1 MIDIFNCCFSR
12 AEQPLLITISVCHPS
27 VFRTLARCIFDF
39 KWHYIAKISKKP
51 LLQESASSGDEMPAK
66 KKTKKNSI
74 ASSSEDESEK
84 KEEKSSKATKRRCLR
99 WIKMNIWMVLYQAVF
114 RIRIKTI
121 RILGSASADSD
132 PDPILWRSLPSF
144 FPLFGS
150 LVNISV
156 LFLEISL

>member
-27 VFRTLARCIFDF
+27 VFRMLSRRIFFYF

-74 ASSSEDESEK
+74 ASSSEDESGK
-84 KEEKSSKATKRRCLR
+84 MEEKSSKATKRRCLR

-114 RIRIKTI
+114 RIRIKTMRI

-144 FPLFGS
+144 FSLFGS
-150 LVNISV
+150 LVNI
-156 LFLEISL
+156 L